1 MGIYDR
7 DYYRDPPRRSSFGTS
22 VSPWSVNTWL
32 IVVNVAVF
40 VLNAALVLPGGV
52 RQVLLGQDPL
62 GNPVYGSVP
71 LPAYHPIEVYGWF
84 SVTQALAHLQLWRVV
99 TFQFLHANFDHILF
113 NMIALY
119 FFGPLVEAYLGRR
132 RYLAF
137 YLLCGVAG
145 PVMYVLMWAAQVLS
159 GGPSTPLVGASA
171 GIFGVLVA
179 GAMVAPNT
187 EVLIWGILPVKLKTL
202 ALVLLAI
209 AAYTVFHYG
218 PLGSNNAGGQA
229 AHLGGAAAGYLLV
242 RYRHVLD
249 VFEFRGNGRRPRMRY
264 RD

>member
-1 MGIYDR
+1 MGIHDR
-7 DYYRDPPRRSSFGTS
+7 DYYRDPPRRPTPFGGIR
-22 VSPWSVNTWL
+22 PLSVNTWL

-40 VLNAALVLPGGV
+40 LLNTLLVGTV
-52 RQVLLGQDPL
+52 VDPW
-62 GNPVYGSVP
+62 GDVVGRF
-71 LPAYHPIEVYGWF
+71 HPIEYYGWF
-84 SVTQALAHLQLWRVV
+84 SVTTALYHLQLWRLV

-119 FFGPLVEAYLGRR
+119 FFGPLIEAYLGSR

-137 YLLCGVAG
+137 YLLCGMAG
-145 PVMYVLMWAAQVLS
+145 PAMYIVLWGAHVLT
-159 GGPSTPLVGASA
+159 GGPSAPLVGASA

-187 EVLIWGILPVKLKTL
+187 VVLIWGLLPIKLRTL
-202 ALVLLAI
+202 AWVLLAI

-218 PLGSNNAGGQA
+218 PFASNNAGGQA
-229 AHLGGAAAGYLLV
+229 AHLGGAAAGYLLI

-249 VFEFRGNGRRPRMRY
+249 VFDRGGRGPSRMRF
-264 RD
+264 RP